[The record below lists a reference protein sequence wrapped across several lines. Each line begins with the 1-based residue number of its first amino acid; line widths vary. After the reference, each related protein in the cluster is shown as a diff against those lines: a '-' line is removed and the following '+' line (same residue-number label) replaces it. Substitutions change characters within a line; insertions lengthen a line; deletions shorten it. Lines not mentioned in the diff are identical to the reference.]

1 MKYNSTRNKKEIV
14 SASEAI
20 IRGIATDGGLYVPEY
35 IPKLKNL
42 DDLIDLDYTELA
54 SYVLKCYFDDLGEEK
69 ILNSAKNAYD
79 NKFPSEVAPVMTL
92 GKISFIELYHGRT
105 LAFKDM
111 ALSILPHLL
120 KASLEQNDDDKKII
134 ILVATS
140 GDTGKAALEG
150 FNDVEGIN
158 VIVYFPDGGVSEVQR
173 LQMLT
178 HAGRNTDVVA
188 IDGNFD
194 DAQTGVKEIFT
205 DEEFKERILKRGYEF
220 SSANSINIGRLV
232 PQIIYYINSY
242 LRLVQKGIIVKGS
255 SINVTVPT
263 GNFGN
268 LLAAYYAKEMGLPID
283 KLIVASND
291 NNVLTDFFKTGEYNS
306 NRDLLLTSSPSM
318 DILVSSN
325 LERFL
330 YHISNGDSVKI
341 SEAMES
347 LKQNKSYNWDE
358 FSDFVY
364 AGYANE
370 DHISNAIASVFKE
383 YGYTMDPHTAVAYY
397 VANEYIESTGDNTHM
412 LIASTASP
420 FKFPAKVLDSLGEE
434 IPDDEFESLELL
446 SEKTGLEIP
455 ESLFKLRMLPVVH
468 KRNCKPNQMRD
479 TILEITEE
487 KSKC

>member
-1 MKYNSTRNKKEIV
+1 MKYNSTRNKNEIV

-20 IRGIATDGGLYVPEY
+20 IRGIAVDGGLYVPES
-35 IPKLKNL
+35 IPKLAEL
-42 DDLIDLDYTELA
+42 DELMDKDYTQLA
-54 SYVLKCYFDDLGEEK
+54 AYVLGLYFDDLGEEALK
-69 ILNSAKNAYD
+69 KAARNAYD
-79 NKFPSEVAPVMTL
+79 DKFPNEVAPIKTL
-92 GKISFIELYHGRT
+92 DGISFIELFHGRT

-120 KASLEQNDDDKKII
+120 KASLDKSGEDKKII

-150 FNDVEGIN
+150 FNEVEGIN

-178 HAGRNTDVVA
+178 HAGSNTDVVA
-188 IDGNFD
+188 IYGNFD
-194 DAQTGVKEIFT
+194 DAQTGVKKIFT
-205 DEEFKERILKRGYEF
+205 DGEFKEEILERGYEF

-242 LRLVQKGIIVKGS
+242 LRLVQRGIIVKGS

-291 NNVLTDFFKTGEYNS
+291 NNVLTDFFETGEYLS
-306 NRDLLLTSSPSM
+306 DRELLLTSSPSM

-330 YHISNGDSVKI
+330 YHISNGDTEKI
-341 SEAMES
+341 AASMDS
-347 LKQNKSYNWDE
+347 LVQNKSYKWDG
-358 FSDFVY
+358 FSDFIH

-370 DHISNAIASVFKE
+370 EDISNAIASIYKE

-397 VANEYIESTGDNTHM
+397 VANEYIKSTGDDRHM

-420 FKFPAKVLDSLGEE
+420 FKFPAKVLESLGEE
-434 IPDDEFESLELL
+434 IPSDEFESLELL
-446 SEKTGLEIP
+446 ASKTGLKLQ
-455 ESLFKLRMLPVVH
+455 ESLVELRTLPVVH
-468 KRNCKPNQMRD
+468 KRKCKPSQMRD
-479 TILEITEE
+479 SILEITEE